1 MMNDTI
7 THVIKDP
14 VHGTMQFTTAEN
26 SWIKP
31 FIDSP
36 NFQRL
41 RHIKQLGMGD
51 FIFPGAVHTRFNHC
65 IGCAYV
71 ASQVAHKIGLSDE
84 ERQLVIIACLLHD
97 IGHGP
102 FSHAFEDVFHNKI
115 IRHEDWTPFF
125 LADYKTET
133 FFNYYNQCNPRH
145 TLTEEKFKL
154 IENMIM
160 HKSRGKRVLSDIVSS
175 QLDADRLDYLL
186 RDSHF
191 CGVTYGQFDLHWM
204 LNCMTIVNSVHGE
217 SLGITHKGIGV
228 IEHYLMARRL
238 MTRNIYHLQK
248 KLALE
253 FFMVKLL
260 QSLAE
265 SLDHHKSYDNIKHTR
280 LGEFLLKVNA
290 FNQSKTDINTH
301 KKNFLQT
308 NYSHYKELCD
318 YDIFM
323 VVKTLAE
330 MSDTHA
336 AACIAKRIQLR
347 QMPKIV
353 RLDHINIKKIE
364 GIVTEFKQ
372 QYKNDFQD
380 WQLSLIQTP
389 HQSYKIE
396 SDPILVINEH
406 NVVKPINEISLMIS
420 AISDK
425 YEHTAFLCIDKQ
437 IFLDPRV
444 TKLIEHLTH
453 DMTKTDQER
462 STQI

>member
-1 MMNDTI
+1 MMNDNTI

-31 FIDSP
+31 FIDSA

-65 IGCAYV
+65 LGCSYV
-71 ASQVAHKIGLSDE
+71 ASQVANKIGLSEE

-102 FSHAFEDVFHNKI
+102 FSHAFEDVFHGKL

-125 LADYKTET
+125 LADYRSKE
-133 FFNYYNQCNPRH
+133 FFDYYNHCNPRH
-145 TLTEEKFKL
+145 HLTEEKFRS
-154 IENMIM
+154 IEDMIM
-160 HKSRGKRVLSDIVSS
+160 HKSPGKRVLSDIVSS

-191 CGVTYGQFDLHWM
+191 CGVSYGQFDLHWM
-204 LNCMTIVNSVHGE
+204 LNCMTIVNSAQGE
-217 SLGITHKGIGV
+217 SLGITYKGIGV

-260 QSLAE
+260 QNLAE
-265 SLDHHKSYDNIKHTR
+265 SLDDYPAYAPIKKTR
-280 LGEFLLKVNA
+280 LGEFLLKVNT
-290 FNQSKTDINTH
+290 FNQHTKTESDLDSH
-301 KKNFLQT
+301 KKNFLEK
-308 NYSHYKELCD
+308 NYAHYKELCD

-323 VVKTLAE
+323 IVKLLAE
-330 MSDTHA
+330 MQNDQA
-336 AACIAKRIQLR
+336 ATLIAKRIQQR

-353 RLDHINIKKIE
+353 RLDHINVKLIE
-364 GIVTEFKQ
+364 PIVNEFKHAH
-372 QYKNDFQD
+372 KNDFQD
-380 WQLSLIQTP
+380 WQITLIQTP

-396 SDPILVINEH
+396 ADPILVVNEL
-406 NVVKPINEISLMIS
+406 NIVKPINEISLMIS

-425 YEHTAFLCIDKQ
+425 YEHTAFLCIDKE
-437 IFLDPRV
+437 IFNDNRIK
-444 TKLIEHLTH
+444 TLIGKLTH
-453 DMTKTDQER
+453 DVVAL
-462 STQI
+462 ING